1 MIGALSS
8 RTHSVCL
15 LDDDT
20 SVLKA
25 MSRLLSS
32 EGWQVEAFSNPIH
45 FLHYAQAHQPPLLVL
60 DILMPELS
68 GLEVQAQLRIL
79 SPNTQVIILTS
90 NDDPGVRSKAMSRGA
105 LAFFVKP
112 VDDCEFLAGLRS
124 AAMANGDGKFEG

>member
-8 RTHSVCL
+8 RSQSVCL

-32 EGWQVEAFSNPIH
+32 EGWQVEAFSDPIH

-60 DILMPELS
+60 DILMPQLS

-79 SPNTQVIILTS
+79 SPNTHVVILTS
-90 NDDPGVRSKAMSRGA
+90 NDDPGVRSKAMDGGA
-105 LAFFVKP
+105 LGFFVKP

-124 AAMANGDGKFEG
+124 AALAN